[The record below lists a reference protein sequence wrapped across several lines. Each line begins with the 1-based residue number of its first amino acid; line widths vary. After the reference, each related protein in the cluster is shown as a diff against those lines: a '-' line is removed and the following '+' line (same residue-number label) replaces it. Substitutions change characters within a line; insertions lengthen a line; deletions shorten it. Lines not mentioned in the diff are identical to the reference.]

1 MANIRRRGN
10 SFQITVSLG
19 YDSEMKKISERTTFK
34 PDLYTEK
41 GNKKSDRT
49 LLKEAENFAREFERD
64 FGRWKAHR

>member
-41 GNKKSDRT
+41 GNKKIRQD
-49 LLKEAENFAREFERD
+49 FAKRSRKFCQ
-64 FGRWKAHR
+64 GI